1 MQTRRRNSDLRCIGP
16 GSSRVHFDEAAP
28 MPTAVMLGRLGGLA
42 TRSRRYEDA
51 KARCRFRCAKGR

>member
-1 MQTRRRNSDLRCIGP
+1 
-16 GSSRVHFDEAAP
+16 

-51 KARCRFRCAKGR
+51 KARCRFRCAKGH